1 MASGG
6 RITAGER
13 DQIDAALALSPDGLD
28 EIALTFGLTRGT
40 IHKIQRVMHNSST
53 GLLAC
58 HISRRE
64 RIQS

>member
-13 DQIDAALALSPDGLD
+13 DQIAAALALSPDALD

-40 IHKIQRVMHNSST
+40 IHKIRRVIHISST

-58 HISRRE
+58 HRSGRE
-64 RIQS
+64 SIQS